1 MATKI
6 RPRRSLT
13 PRPVRPSLAGRRD
26 PMRPRRRVGPAGRVV
41 VIGTVCFVLWGLLAA
56 PALRRAA
63 ETAPLGLRR
72 TAALAVLRPL
82 SRLSSL
88 MAFDRV
94 QSGVDTALGHHD
106 SGTPALPP
114 EDVLPSPALPAHPA
128 SGPAPRGS
136 PPARANPAGT
146 PAPDVTSGPLTVGS
160 APRLPTP
167 TEAGHLRVLM
177 VGDSIGADL
186 AMGLARLLDNK
197 GGYVTK
203 MDARQATGL
212 ARPDYFDWE
221 RQVAAD
227 LQRFHPDLVVA
238 MFGANDDQ
246 GFLVRGGGLAFGTAD
261 WQRVYGQRVG
271 RIMAEVTASGRPLL
285 WVGMPPMKSDS
296 LAAAMRTVN
305 AIFRGQALAHPG
317 VLYVDP
323 WVALA
328 GPRGRYAAY
337 LPNASGQEELVRAAD
352 GVHLTAA
359 GGARLAASVFIA
371 MRALWAPPSPSPS
384 PPPTPSAPPSSGPPV
399 QASPQAPFGAPG
411 LSGRQG

>member
-1 MATKI
+1 MATRI
-6 RPRRSLT
+6 ERRRSFGNHPL
-13 PRPVRPSLAGRRD
+13 RPSLAGRRD
-26 PMRPRRRVGPAGRVV
+26 PLRPRRRVGPAGRVV
-41 VIGTVCFVLWGLLAA
+41 VIGTVCLVLWGLLAA

-88 MAFDRV
+88 MALDRV
-94 QSGVDTALGHHD
+94 QTGVDSALGRHD
-106 SGTPALPP
+106 SGAPALPP
-114 EDVLPSPALPAHPA
+114 EDVLPPPALPAHPS
-128 SGPAPRGS
+128 SGPRTRAS
-136 PPARANPAGT
+136 PPARANPNGT
-146 PAPDVTSGPLTVGS
+146 PAPAATPGPLTVGT

-167 TEAGHLRVLM
+167 SEAGLRVLV

-186 AMGLARLLDNK
+186 AMGLARLLDAR

-246 GFLVRGGGLAFGTAD
+246 GFLVRGGGVAFGTAD
-261 WQRVYGQRVG
+261 WQRVYGQRVA
-271 RIMAEVTASGRPLL
+271 RIMAEVTAWGRPLI

-296 LAAAMRTVN
+296 LTAAMRTVN

-328 GPRGRYAAY
+328 GPRSHYAAY
-337 LPNASGQEELVRAAD
+337 LPNDSGQQELVRAAD

-359 GGARLAASVFIA
+359 GGARLAGSVFTA
-371 MRALWAPPSPSPS
+371 MRMLWAPPGPSSS
-384 PPPTPSAPPSSGPPV
+384 PPPTAPSPPSSGPPV
-399 QASPQAPFGAPG
+399 HTSPQAPLGVPG

>member
-1 MATKI
+1 
-6 RPRRSLT
+6 
-13 PRPVRPSLAGRRD
+13 
-26 PMRPRRRVGPAGRVV
+26 VV

-88 MAFDRV
+88 VALDRV
-94 QSGVDTALGHHD
+94 QTGVDAALGRHD
-106 SGTPALPP
+106 SGAPALPP
-114 EDVLPSPALPAHPA
+114 EDVLPSPALPTHPR
-128 SGPAPRGS
+128 SGPRPRGS
-136 PPARANPAGT
+136 PPARANPNGT
-146 PAPDVTSGPLTVGS
+146 PAPAATSGPLTVGT
-160 APRLPTP
+160 APGLPTP
-167 TEAGHLRVLM
+167 SEAGHLRVLV

-186 AMGLARLLDNK
+186 AMGLVRLLDAK
-197 GGYVTK
+197 GGYVTR

-227 LQRFHPDLVVA
+227 LQRFRPDVVVA

-246 GFLVRGGGLAFGTAD
+246 GFLVRGGGVAFGTAD
-261 WQRVYGQRVG
+261 WQQVYGQRVAG
-271 RIMAEVTASGRPLL
+271 IMAEVTASGRPLL

-296 LAAAMRTVN
+296 LTAAMRTVN
-305 AIFRGQALAHPG
+305 VIFRGQALAHPG

-328 GPRGRYAAY
+328 GTRGHYAAY
-337 LPNASGQEELVRAAD
+337 LPNVSGQEELVRAAD

-359 GGARLAASVFIA
+359 GGARLAASVFTA
-371 MRALWAPPSPSPS
+371 MRTLWTPTTPSPSPV
-384 PPPTPSAPPSSGPPV
+384 PTLSSPPSSGPPV
-399 QASPQAPFGAPG
+399 QASPQAPLGVPG
-411 LSGRQG
+411 LAGRQG

>member
-1 MATKI
+1 MATRI
-6 RPRRSLT
+6 EPRRTFRSPTL
-13 PRPVRPSLAGRRD
+13 RPSLAGRRD
-26 PMRPRRRVGPAGRVV
+26 PLRPRRRVGPAGRVV
-41 VIGTVCFVLWGLLAA
+41 VIGTACFVLWGLLAA

-88 MAFDRV
+88 LALDRM
-94 QSGVDTALGHHD
+94 QTGVDAALGRHD
-106 SGTPALPP
+106 PGATALPP
-114 EDVLPSPALPAHPA
+114 GDVLPSPALPAHPS
-128 SGPAPRGS
+128 SGPRPRGS
-136 PPARANPAGT
+136 PPARSNPNGT
-146 PAPDVTSGPLTVGS
+146 PAPAATSGPLTVGS
-160 APRLPTP
+160 APSLPAP
-167 TEAGHLRVLM
+167 TEAGRLRVLI

-186 AMGLARLLDNK
+186 AMGLARLLDGK

-221 RQVAAD
+221 RQVAVD
-227 LQRFHPDLVVA
+227 LQRFQPDLVVA

-246 GFLVRGGGLAFGTAD
+246 GFLVGGEGEAFGTAD
-261 WQRVYGQRVG
+261 WQRVYGQRVA
-271 RIMAEVTASGRPLL
+271 RIMAEVTASARPLL
-285 WVGMPPMKSDS
+285 WVGMPPMKSDG
-296 LAAAMRTVN
+296 LTAAMRTVN

-328 GPRGRYAAY
+328 GPRGHYAAY

-359 GGARLAASVFIA
+359 GGARLATSVFTA
-371 MRALWAPPSPSPS
+371 MRTLWAPPGPSPSPS
-384 PPPTPSAPPSSGPPV
+384 PTR
-399 QASPQAPFGAPG
+399 SPRRRP
-411 LSGRQG
+411 R

>member
-1 MATKI
+1 MATRI
-6 RPRRSLT
+6 ERRRSFGNHPL
-13 PRPVRPSLAGRRD
+13 RPSLAGRRD
-26 PMRPRRRVGPAGRVV
+26 PLRPRRRVGPAGRVV
-41 VIGTVCFVLWGLLAA
+41 VIGTVCLVLWGLLAA

-88 MAFDRV
+88 MALDRV
-94 QSGVDTALGHHD
+94 QTGVDSALGRHD
-106 SGTPALPP
+106 SGAPALPP
-114 EDVLPSPALPAHPA
+114 EDVLPPPALPAHPS
-128 SGPAPRGS
+128 SGPRTRAS
-136 PPARANPAGT
+136 PPARANPNGT
-146 PAPDVTSGPLTVGS
+146 PSPVAPPGPLTVGT

-167 TEAGHLRVLM
+167 SEAGLRVLV

-186 AMGLARLLDNK
+186 AMGLARLLDAR

-246 GFLVRGGGLAFGTAD
+246 GFLVRGGGVAFGTAD
-261 WQRVYGQRVG
+261 WQRVYGQRVA
-271 RIMAEVTASGRPLL
+271 RIMAEVTAWGRPLI
-285 WVGMPPMKSDS
+285 WVGMPPMRSDG
-296 LAAAMRTVN
+296 LTAAMRTVN

-337 LPNASGQEELVRAAD
+337 LPDASGQEELIRAAD

-359 GGARLAASVFIA
+359 GGARLAASVFTA
-371 MRALWAPPSPSPS
+371 MRTLWAPPGPSPAPS
-384 PPPTPSAPPSSGPPV
+384 PTPSSPPSSGPPV
-399 QASPQAPFGAPG
+399 QASPEAPLGVPG